1 MKVLLF
7 FFLFFLMLV
16 WSSFSVVIDLIS
28 LIMMIVLGSLIVFY
42 LYNSFFIPFI
52 INISLVGG
60 LIVLISFVL
69 IIQPNFS
76 NISNFLIN
84 KAFGFFFVLGGLVF
98 FSSSIIDWSSMVFFL
113 SPLSFF
119 SMLNSAPFVSVYLFL
134 IALLFFM
141 LFVIDDILKMKGG
154 SYIIYN

>member
-1 MKVLLF
+1 MKLLLF
-7 FFLFFLMLV
+7 AYMFFMILV

-28 LIMMIVLGSLIVFY
+28 LIMMITLSSLIVFNH
-42 LYNSFFIPFI
+42 YNSFFIPFI

-76 NISNFLIN
+76 NMSSFLIN
-84 KAFGFFFVLGGLVF
+84 KTF
-98 FSSSIIDWSSMVFFL
+98 MVFFFFSFVIFLYSFIVNWESVVLSL
-113 SPLSFF
+113 SPFSFF
-119 SMLNSAPFVSVYLFL
+119 SMMNSSLFVSINYFL
-134 IALLFFM
+134 IVLLFFM

-154 SYIIYN
+154 SYIM